1 MGNGK
6 RTVSAVATIDQGT
19 GSVSGSIVTYSN
31 DPTNPEG
38 FGSFGR
44 EMENMFESNETIR
57 DHDPEGFTDFDPVP
71 ANLERNRKRERET
84 IERNR
89 EFISERSG
97 NLVLTDHSGKPLNRG
112 TDPERDGT
120 HNRTYSAT
128 IGIGNHS
135 VSEIAEIVFGSL
147 GTEYGFQVRE
157 QLGYWE
163 GKPEQSVSIVF
174 QGTESRF
181 RRILRTLAISLPSER
196 FAHIEITNPEI
207 EYSDFGILRDQVRE
221 TWNQRFA
228 LRADPGIGLFESVPD
243 WISEGSES

>member
-1 MGNGK
+1 MENGK

-57 DHDPEGFTDFDPVP
+57 DHDPEGFADFDPVP
-71 ANLERNRKRERET
+71 ANLERNRKRDRDEL
-84 IERNR
+84 ERNR
-89 EFISERSG
+89 EFVRNG
-97 NLVLTDHSGKPLNRG
+97 TPNLIVVDHSGKPLNRVI
-112 TDPERDGT
+112 DPERDGI

-128 IGIGNHS
+128 IGIGNRS

-147 GTEYGFQVRE
+147 GSGYGFQVRE

-163 GKPEQSVSIVF
+163 GKPERSVSIVF

-181 RRILRTLAISLPSER
+181 RRILRTLAISLPNER
-196 FAHIEITNPEI
+196 FAHIEITKPEI
-207 EYSDFGILRDQVRE
+207 EYSDFDSLRDQVRE
-221 TWNQRFA
+221 TWNQRLA
-228 LRADPGIGLFESVPD
+228 LRADPGIGCYLEPEVS
-243 WISEGSES
+243 GS